1 MTISDVVIKFD
12 DLVLSDY
19 FDLLEEPEMGLFA
32 PVNNEVVRIGN
43 SVKLVDSHTGANT
56 INLQVFSTKGDW
68 RKLKD
73 DLSLLARDQELHKLW
88 FSHEPDRYYLCKL
101 DGDSRLA
108 RSLEY
113 KNEASGVISF
123 IVPDGK
129 SHAVNRDVFTASL
142 NSDGIMEME
151 VNNEGTETT
160 TLSFTADIK
169 SDNGYLGVVTENGAM
184 EFGKIDEV
192 DGYIDMAETIY
203 KNEMYPSE
211 ASQWT
216 LNNGYIN
223 WKMSGNLEN
232 KMQGTFEWPGE
243 YARVK
248 SFGNN
253 WSDNRWFG
261 PSLSRAIP
269 AKKSDGKRD
278 GNFLHRFQL
287 AHKYNIV
294 GTNKKDARL
303 LGRQEVNLS
312 NGQNPVATFVI
323 YDGSANSFQTIIEFW
338 LFGIKM
344 DKISVNKDFAELYGV
359 IDILLVDNK
368 ITFKVYNIDTKKTLT
383 KSYYDDRLSSTQ
395 VTHTTYWVSKFKHY
409 TICNT
414 NYSYSMFQWIGTQE
428 FVDVPNRYMDGDVLT
443 YDGDSG
449 KFYVNDVL
457 TLGDIIQGST
467 DLKIPPG
474 KHKVQFYYS
483 DFNKVPPVIKGTIRK
498 RWL

>member
-32 PVNNEVVRIGN
+32 PVNNEVVRTGN
-43 SVKLVDSHTGANT
+43 SVKLADSHTGANT

-129 SHAVNRDVFTASL
+129 SHGVNRDVFTAAL

-160 TLSFTADIK
+160 PLSFTADIK
-169 SDNGYLGVVTENGAM
+169 SDNGFLGVVTENGAM
-184 EFGKIDEV
+184 EFGKIEEV
-192 DGYIDMAETIY
+192 DGYVDMSEWAFVDHLDKNDGSWYVNTGTIEW
-203 KNEMYPSE
+203 KNSNVGNPNLI
-211 ASQWT
+211 Q
-216 LNNGYIN
+216 
-223 WKMSGNLEN
+223 GNLAF
-232 KMQGTFEWPGE
+232 QGGKVVPTTWGTVPT
-243 YARVK
+243 
-248 SFGNN
+248 
-253 WSDNRWFG
+253 DNRWYG
-261 PSLSRAIP
+261 PTLSKNIP
-269 AKKSDGKRD
+269 AKTSDGKRT
-278 GNFLHRFQL
+278 GNWRIRFWL
-287 AHKYNIV
+287 EHKSN
-294 GTNKKDARL
+294 GDARK
-303 LGRQEVNLS
+303 LGRQEFNLS
-312 NGQNPVATFVI
+312 RNNVNSNITFTI
-323 YDGSANSFQTIIEFW
+323 YDDVAGANRTIVQFKILGEVKFSFIVNPNFTEFYGSVDIWKERNRIY
-338 LFGIKM
+338 LK
-344 DKISVNKDFAELYGV
+344 LYS
-359 IDILLVDNK
+359 
-368 ITFKVYNIDTKKTLT
+368 YDTKSTAT
-383 KSYYDDRLSSTQ
+383 YSYYDERYGTLEFDKF
-395 VTHTTYWVSKFKHY
+395 TYWASRY
-409 TICNT
+409 RNYDICRMSF
-414 NYSYSMFQWIGTQE
+414 NYIDFQWIGTQN
-428 FVDVPNRYMDGDVLT
+428 FVDVPNRYMDGDILT
-443 YDGDSG
+443 YEGDSG

-457 TLGDIIQGST
+457 SLGDIVQGST